1 MARRR
6 KGARLEMTSLMDV
19 VFLVLVFFVYSIFD
33 MAVHRGVKVDLP
45 DGAGQLETGGRIV
58 VTILSNDSLQL
69 DGAPMRREA
78 LVAHVARL
86 ASTDP
91 CPPVIIAGDRAASL
105 GTGVGLLS
113 DLRRAGVDKITV
125 QVSGA
130 SGK

>member
-1 MARRR
+1 MSRKR

-45 DGAGQLETGGRIV
+45 GGAGQLETGERIV
-58 VTILSNDSLQL
+58 VTILPDDSLQL
-69 DGAPMRREA
+69 DGVPMQREA
-78 LVAHVARL
+78 LVAQVASL
-86 ASTDP
+86 TSNQP
-91 CPPVIIAGDRAASL
+91 CPPVIISGDKAASL
-105 GTGVGLLS
+105 GLGIGLLS
-113 DLRRAGVDKITV
+113 DLRRAGVEKITV